1 MHMIKHQRM
10 VCCSWRRLC
19 PLAASLNVH
28 IVLISR
34 ALLPCLESVHA
45 AWLLYCKDSSSLDSV
60 HLNRQMASAIPAQLF
75 NSWLVSCN
83 ACRLTACH
91 LQAARY
97 QIMIMFLIA
106 ATTCIAVV
114 GSVYL
119 AVLNILDRQHRLC
132 SEKILPRAATGS
144 GVEHWIQGQTV
155 RVSVYTLQAKQDFIL
170 AWGVAFSIKSG
181 DKQFRLRMAKRHQDC
196 TKNAQ
201 GFMTVT
207 ATPSCCILRDRQPN
221 VCQVHACMFWLHWY
235 SCVTIG

>member
-1 MHMIKHQRM
+1 M
-10 VCCSWRRLC
+10 
-19 PLAASLNVH
+19 
-28 IVLISR
+28 
-34 ALLPCLESVHA
+34 LP
-45 AWLLYCKDSSSLDSV
+45 WLLYCKDDSSLNSV
-60 HLNRQMASAIPAQLF
+60 RLICQMASAIPAQLF

-83 ACRLTACH
+83 ACGLTACH

-132 SEKILPRAATGS
+132 SEKILPRAAAGS

-155 RVSVYTLQAKQDFIL
+155 RVSVHTLQAKQDFIL
-170 AWGVAFSIKSG
+170 AWGCGI
-181 DKQFRLRMAKRHQDC
+181 QHQVWRQTTQIGIAWQKPAGH

-201 GFMTVT
+201 GFMTLT
-207 ATPSCCILRDRQPN
+207 ATASCCSLRHRQPM
-221 VCQVHACMFWLHWY
+221 VCPVHACMFWLHWN